1 MDRIKRFVVLP
12 LGLLII
18 NLALSLYRNPWR
30 SFFNYRL
37 DFWQKFGY
45 FLRGLS
51 ACAVY
56 IFLIGLLFTFV
67 FTRVRVLELFKKHAL
82 KAMGTVLAAELA
94 ARLLADVLSRLF
106 NDAALEAIKRGA
118 EWIWWYSVFLSL
130 PERAIHIAVLYFT
143 LRLLMK
149 PLNLSFTLRKRALFD
164 TLFIYVSVN
173 ILSLYLMMRLT
184 EYLNKAGTFTMTS
197 VSLFGAVMNIDGFN
211 ALIMFSS
218 GLVSVL
224 LDLLIFKYFRRC
236 SKDSVEA
243 APIQDLSIH

>member
-1 MDRIKRFVVLP
+1 MDKMKRFAVLP

-18 NLALSLYRNPWR
+18 NLALSLYRNPWLP
-30 SFFNYRL
+30 FFSYRL
-37 DFWQKFGY
+37 DFWQKAGY

-51 ACAVY
+51 ACAAY
-56 IFLIGLLFTFV
+56 ILLIALLFTFV
-67 FTRVRVLELFKKHAL
+67 FTHVRVLDLFKKSAL
-82 KAMGTVLAAELA
+82 KAMGIVLAAELA
-94 ARLLADVLSRLF
+94 ARLLADILSQLISH
-106 NDAALEAIKRGA
+106 AALEAVKRGA
-118 EWIWWYSVFLSL
+118 ELIWWYSVFMSL
-130 PERAIHIAVLYFT
+130 PERVIHIAVLYFT
-143 LRLLMK
+143 LRLLLK

-224 LDLLIFKYFRRC
+224 LDLLVFEYFRRC
-236 SKDSVEA
+236 MKGSVET
-243 APIQDLSIH
+243 APIQNPSIH